1 MKSYIK
7 EFGERP
13 GYFSETLFFER
24 FHGDSAGP
32 ILEVGCSV
40 GHMMRYGA
48 EKKVGIDYDLDA
60 LVIARKKGYAV
71 VQCDIQHGLCFDDN
85 TFSSIDCQHVIE
97 HVENPLFV
105 MKECLRVLKPGGKAI
120 IVTPNVQ
127 SLGFEFYVD
136 YTHIRP
142 FTKTSLERIAYDAG
156 FSRFTVE
163 YMYTGLPM
171 TKLLHRKGL
180 LSVQTALW
188 VQTMCH
194 RLGMRIKDT
203 LILVAQK

>member
-7 EFGERP
+7 LFTERP
-13 GYFSETLFFER
+13 AYFAERLYFER
-24 FHGDSAGP
+24 YHGSSTGQ
-32 ILEVGCSV
+32 ILEIGCSV
-40 GHMMRYGA
+40 GHFMKYGA
-48 EKKVGIDYDLDA
+48 DKKVGIDYDLDA
-60 LVIARKKGYAV
+60 LMVARKKGYNVA
-71 VQCDIQHGLCFDDN
+71 QCDIQRGLCFEDN

-97 HVENPLFV
+97 HVENPLYV
-105 MKECLRVLKPGGKAI
+105 MSECLRVLKPRGKAV

-171 TKLLHRKGL
+171 SKLLYRKGL
-180 LSVQTALW
+180 LSVTTALRI
-188 VQTMCH
+188 QAMCH
-194 RLGMRIKDT
+194 SLGMRIKDT
-203 LILVAQK
+203 LVLVAEK